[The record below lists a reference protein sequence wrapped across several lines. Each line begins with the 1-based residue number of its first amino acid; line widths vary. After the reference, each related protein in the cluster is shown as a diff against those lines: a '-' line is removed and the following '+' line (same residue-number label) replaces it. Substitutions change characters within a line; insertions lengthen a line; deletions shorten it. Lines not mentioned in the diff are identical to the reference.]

1 MRRWVI
7 VFVLGVALVTQG
19 ETIAISGVAQEK
31 GSATTV
37 DFSRDIAPLLSKHC
51 AGCHD
56 GAKPKADLTLTFKD
70 AAAASKNKPLWEK
83 VGRQLRTGAMPPAG
97 RPRPTLEEFDTI
109 RGWIDKDM
117 LAVDCTGKRD
127 PGRVT
132 IRRLNKSEYNNTLR
146 DLLLI
151 KDFNAS
157 DDFPSDDVGYGFD
170 NIGDVLTLSP
180 LHLERYLAAA
190 EKAMN
195 FAFKS
200 RGFRDKFL
208 PDLNEKDK
216 LARIALAGK
225 ALEKFGTQ
233 AYRRPIEGGEV
244 GRLLRFVDLALDNKK
259 SFEDG
264 LKLAMQAALVSPH
277 FVFRVEKDPQ
287 EAKGETYRLTP
298 YELASRLSYF
308 LWSSML
314 DDELFEL
321 ARTGDLHK
329 TKNIEDQVRRMLKDP
344 KAKALTENFAGQWL
358 NLRLL
363 RNSSPDPKLF
373 RNWGE
378 PLREA
383 MIKESELFFEAIV
396 QEDRSI
402 LDFLDADFTFVNEPL
417 AKHYGIPG
425 IKGAGFQRA
434 KVDGG
439 QRGGIL
445 TQASILTLTS
455 NPNRTSPVKRGKWIL
470 ENILNT
476 PPPPPPPD
484 AGELPDDGKELS
496 GSLRQRMEQHRSKAI
511 CASCHQRMDPLGFA
525 LENYDAIGAYRIR
538 DGSYPIDSTGEL
550 PDGKKFQGPV
560 GLRSILKERAAEF
573 RRCLAEKLLTYAL
586 GRGLEYYDKC
596 AVDDICAAV
605 EKADNRFSSLV
616 LAIVKS
622 DPFQMR
628 KAKGGKS

>member
-7 VFVLGVALVTQG
+7 VFVLGVALVTKG
-19 ETIAISGVAQEK
+19 ETISFSSFAQEK
-31 GSATTV
+31 STSSA
-37 DFSRDIAPLLSKHC
+37 DFNRDITPLLSKFC
-51 AGCHD
+51 VGCHG
-56 GAKPKADLTLTFKD
+56 GAKPKASLTLSFKD
-70 AAAASKNKPLWEK
+70 PADAAKNKALWEK
-83 VGRQLRTGAMPPAG
+83 VARQLRTGAMPPAG
-97 RPRPTLEEFDTI
+97 RPRPSVEELDTI

-146 DLLLI
+146 DLLVI

-180 LHLERYLAAA
+180 LLLERYLAAA
-190 EKAMN
+190 EKAMHL
-195 FAFKS
+195 AFKS
-200 RGFRDKFL
+200 RAFRDKFL
-208 PDLNEKDK
+208 PNLNEKDK
-216 LARIALAGK
+216 LVRFELARK
-225 ALEKFGTQ
+225 TLEKFGTQ

-287 EAKGETYRLTP
+287 ESKAEAYRLTP
-298 YELASRLSYF
+298 FELASRLSYF
-308 LWSSML
+308 LWSSMP
-314 DDELFEL
+314 DDQLFEE
-321 ARTGDLHK
+321 ARTGNLHK
-329 TKNIEDQVRRMLKDP
+329 TKSIEDQVRRMLKDP

-383 MIKESELFFEAIV
+383 MIKETELFFEAIV

-402 LDFLDADFTFVNEPL
+402 LEFLDADFTFVNEPL
-417 AKHYGIPG
+417 AKHYGISEIQG
-425 IKGAGFQRA
+425 NDFRRV

-445 TQASILTLTS
+445 THASILTLTS

-470 ENILNT
+470 ENLLNT

-484 AGELPDDGKELS
+484 AGELPEDGKELS

-550 PDGKKFQGPV
+550 PDGKKFKGPV
-560 GLRSILKERAAEF
+560 GLRSIMRERAAEF

-586 GRGLEYYDKC
+586 GRGLESYDKC
-596 AVDDICAAV
+596 AVDDICTAV

-616 LAIVKS
+616 LAIVQS

-628 KAKGGKS
+628 KAKGSKS